1 MAIIKPFKAIRPNP
15 FYADQLVLTKP
26 QAESVSGDN
35 HNPEALLPLK
45 DLLET
50 GARLRPETP
59 EGQEAAFRDINDT
72 LRLLIEKDRLHPDE
86 NPSLYIYEVEHR
98 GYTQTGIWALTQL
111 PDDHIEEIKTHE
123 LTFDE
128 SVRRLK
134 NYRENT
140 GLEGNPILLTYAA
153 NQTIDKIIVSV
164 KARQKHSTL
173 GNSLGVHRLWKIED
187 EEIQQQLVEVF
198 ATIGTVYLADGH
210 HRLESASKLARKQ
223 RDNGLPVYNA
233 ISSLYMADNQLRIQE
248 YDRIVI
254 PEHPVDK
261 VELFKQLLQNFYLRE
276 ASANHPVQPREP
288 RKFGMYIQGE
298 WYHLM
303 AKRHICENQGIA
315 DNLDAAILQAK
326 VLAPLFGINDP
337 RTSPHLKCIGGGQ
350 AMDEILTFIAAH
362 PEAIVFT
369 ICPMTVE
376 QLTDVA
382 DAGEILPPKSTWIDP
397 KVPYG
402 LLLHLHR

>member
-276 ASANHPVQPREP
+276 ASANLGCIYRES
-288 RKFGMYIQGE
+288 G
-298 WYHLM
+298 
-303 AKRHICENQGIA
+303 
-315 DNLDAAILQAK
+315 
-326 VLAPLFGINDP
+326 
-337 RTSPHLKCIGGGQ
+337 T
-350 AMDEILTFIAAH
+350 T
-362 PEAIVFT
+362 
-369 ICPMTVE
+369 
-376 QLTDVA
+376 
-382 DAGEILPPKSTWIDP
+382 
-397 KVPYG
+397 
-402 LLLHLHR
+402 

>member
-1 MAIIKPFKAIRPNP
+1 
-15 FYADQLVLTKP
+15 LVLTKP
-26 QAESVSGDN
+26 QAESVSGDT

-59 EGQEAAFRDINDT
+59 DGQEAAFRDINNT
-72 LRLLIEKDRLHPDE
+72 LRSLVENDRLHPDE
-86 NPSLYIYEVEHR
+86 TPSLYIYEVEHR

-123 LTFDE
+123 LTFDD

-140 GLEGNPILLTYAA
+140 GLEGSPILLTYAA
-153 NQTIDKIIVSV
+153 NQTIDRIIAAV

-187 EEIQQQLVEVF
+187 TAIQQQLIEAF
-198 ATIGTVYLADGH
+198 TTIGTVYLADGH
-210 HRLESASKLARKQ
+210 HRLESATKLARKQ
-223 RDNGLPVYNA
+223 LKNGLPVYNA
-233 ISSLYMADNQLRIQE
+233 ISSLYMADGQLRIQE
-248 YDRIVI
+248 YDRVVI

-261 VELFKQLLQNFYLRE
+261 IELFKQLLQNFYLRE

-303 AKRHICENQGIA
+303 AKRHICENRGIA
-315 DNLDAAILQAK
+315 DNLDAAILQTQ
-326 VLAPLFGINDP
+326 VLAPLFGIDDP
-337 RTSPHLKCIGGGQ
+337 RTNPHLKCIGGGQ
-350 AMDEILTFIAAH
+350 AMDEILAFIKEY
-362 PEAIVFT
+362 PDSIVFT

-376 QLTDVA
+376 QLTAVA

-402 LLLHLHR
+402 LLLHLHN

>member
-1 MAIIKPFKAIRPNP
+1 MAIIKPFRAIRPNP
-15 FYADQLVLTKP
+15 LYADQLVLTKP

-35 HNPEALLPLK
+35 QNPGALLPLK

-50 GARLRPETP
+50 GARLRPESP
-59 EGQEAAFRDINDT
+59 EGQEAAFRDINNT
-72 LRLLIEKDRLHPDE
+72 LQSLIETDRLQSDE
-86 NPSLYIYEVEHR
+86 KPCLYIYEVEHR

-111 PDDHIEEIKTHE
+111 PDKHIEEIKTHE
-123 LTFDE
+123 LTFDD

-140 GLEGNPILLTYAA
+140 GLEGNPILLTYACSPVINRMIEA
-153 NQTIDKIIVSV
+153 V
-164 KARQKHSTL
+164 KARHEHSTL

-187 EEIQQQLVEVF
+187 ITIQQQLVEAFTEV
-198 ATIGTVYLADGH
+198 GTVYLADGH
-210 HRLESASKLARKQ
+210 HRLESATKLVRKQ
-223 RDNGLPVYNA
+223 QEKGLPVYNA
-233 ISSLYMADNQLRIQE
+233 ISSLYMADDQLRIQE

-254 PEHPVDK
+254 PGHPVDK
-261 VELFKQLLQNFYLRE
+261 IELFKQLLQNFYLRE

-288 RKFGMYIQGE
+288 RKFGMYIHGE

-303 AKRHICENQGIA
+303 AKRHICENRGVA
-315 DNLDAAILQAK
+315 DNLDAAILQAQ
-326 VLAPLFGINDP
+326 VLAPLFGIDDP
-337 RTSPHLKCIGGGQ
+337 RTNPHLKCIGGAQ
-350 AMDEILTFIAAH
+350 AMDEILSLIEEH
-362 PEAIVFT
+362 PDAIVFT

-376 QLTDVA
+376 QLTAVA

-402 LLLHLHR
+402 LLLHLHG